1 MRTVLRRLQQLEQ
14 RRLESL
20 ATNDPSGA
28 RERILERING
38 MADPR
43 RGDPNWE
50 AMPKPTLAEVKARIQ
65 ESLSRHRGE
74 SAT

>member
-1 MRTVLRRLQQLEQ
+1 VKTTLKRLQQLEQ
-14 RRLESL
+14 SRSESL

-50 AMPKPTLAEVKARIQ
+50 AMPIPTLAKVKARLR
-65 ESLSRHRGE
+65 ETLSHSRKG
-74 SAT
+74 SS